1 MVIDDFDIKCMSFRP
16 AKTDPPL
23 IVDTDAVL
31 ALAIALQCFQPVSG
45 RYEQVLEG
53 ARLAQ
58 IKELA
63 ARRPLD
69 RSETR
74 DLPVIKQRFR
84 IGRTE
89 GLDHVARVLRVT

>member
-1 MVIDDFDIKCMSFRP
+1 MVIDDFDIKCMSIRP

-23 IVDTDAVL
+23 VVDADAVL
-31 ALAIALQCFQPVSG
+31 ALAVAFQRFQPVSG
-45 RYEQVLEG
+45 RRTQVLEL

-58 IKELA
+58 IKEFA

-69 RSETR
+69 RAEAR

-84 IGRTE
+84 VGRTE
-89 GLDHVARVLRVT
+89 GLDHADRVLRVA